1 MWLWAHSRFSG
12 NVSSMSSFSKTTKSL
27 PHTEASSRALKCI
40 ALCPHQDSPGPSQVT
55 GHRPPKP
62 APRPPIQIT
71 AKRTSV
77 VGTSSASRGPGVRF
91 AEILSHPEKALCLGN
106 LFGDQEA
113 RGAFQPMKTHR
124 ANKETQDPQR
134 APRTPGV
141 RSQALHLCA
150 NGPD

>member
-1 MWLWAHSRFSG
+1 MFRLCLAL
-12 NVSSMSSFSKTTKSL
+12 VSVIFRNNSKATKNL
-27 PHTEASSRALKCI
+27 PHTEASSLGLKCVV
-40 ALCPHQDSPGPSQVT
+40 LCLHQDSPGLSQVT

-62 APRPPIQIT
+62 APRPPIQIA

-77 VGTSSASRGPGVRF
+77 VGTSSASRGAGVRF
-91 AEILSHPEKALCLGN
+91 AEILSHPEKALSLGN

-113 RGAFQPMKTHR
+113 RGAFQPMKTCL